1 MPTGADGESI
11 TVFQSP
17 LDSYIGISAFQRIP
31 DDSAVMVLKHFY
43 AGFCASTVHRLYEI
57 VLDLNDSPPERSTA
71 SLDPR
76 PLTPEDGG
84 TNILRSWFQ
93 IMVFNESNAEVL
105 EQATRAA
112 SIDEFLKGLHAS

>member
-1 MPTGADGESI
+1 
-11 TVFQSP
+11 
-17 LDSYIGISAFQRIP
+17 
-31 DDSAVMVLKHFY
+31 MVLKHFY
-43 AGFCASTVHRLYEI
+43 IGFCVNTIHWLYEI
-57 VLDLNDSPPERSTA
+57 VLDLNNSPPKHNAA

-105 EQATRAA
+105 EQATRVA
-112 SIDEFLKGLHAS
+112 SIDEFLKGLYAS